1 MAHIRFQKHYFHTPF
16 LVTAFLEA
24 MAIFGAAYAAHWT
37 LSNEAPG
44 FYEHLPFAL
53 TFALTN
59 LFLMA
64 SFGVYEAQLREGFS
78 GVMLRTGVAVFL
90 LGTLAMAVIFF
101 FTPSMSE
108 SREVLLIASIEAY
121 AFIALIRWVSINL
134 IDESFMKSRVVIL
147 GTGTRA
153 VKIASRM
160 RRRSDRR
167 AFVLVGFIQ
176 MAPEEDCVSEYGA
189 NVLPYPEQ
197 SLIEFCREQQID
209 EIVVASDDRRSATA
223 KIPLP
228 YDELME
234 SRLSGVAVCEV
245 QNFIEREAGKLD
257 IDLLQ
262 RSWIVFSDGFTPSTY
277 SAIVKRSFDVLAAII
292 LGLILS
298 PLWLLAAVLV
308 FASSP
313 VRGSVLYR
321 QIRTGLDGE
330 QFTLFKFR
338 TMGVDAEASGA
349 VWADRNDARVTRIGR
364 VLRKTRLDELPQ
376 LYNVIKGEMSIVG
389 PRPERPVF
397 VDYLNEQLPFYNQ
410 RHRIK
415 PGLTGW
421 AQLCYPYGASVDD
434 AKEKL
439 QYDLY
444 YLKNQS
450 LLLDLIILFQT
461 LEVVLLGDGA
471 R

>member
-1 MAHIRFQKHYFHTPF
+1 
-16 LVTAFLEA
+16 
-24 MAIFGAAYAAHWT
+24 
-37 LSNEAPG
+37 
-44 FYEHLPFAL
+44 
-53 TFALTN
+53 
-59 LFLMA
+59 MA
-64 SFGVYEAQLREGFS
+64 SFGVYESQLREGFL

-101 FTPSMSE
+101 FTPAFSE
-108 SREVLLIASIEAY
+108 SREVLLIASVEAY
-121 AFIALIRWVSINL
+121 LFIGLVRFASINL
-134 IDESFMKSRVVIL
+134 IDERFMKSRVVIL
-147 GTGTRA
+147 GAGARA

-167 AFVLVGFIQ
+167 AFVLLGFIQ
-176 MAPEEDCVSEYGA
+176 MEPEEDQVSQYGA
-189 NVLPYPEQ
+189 KLIPYPDQ
-197 SLIEFCREQQID
+197 SLLDFCNKKQID

-223 KIPLP
+223 KIALP
-228 YDELME
+228 YEELME
-234 SRLSGVAVCEV
+234 CRLSGTGVCEV

-262 RSWIVFSDGFTPSTY
+262 RSWIVFSDGFTPSIFSTF
-277 SAIVKRSFDVLAAII
+277 VKRSFDILAS
-292 LGLILS
+292 LILCVLLS
-298 PLWLLAAVLV
+298 PIIVTVAFLLMLSGK
-308 FASSP
+308 F
-313 VRGSVLYR
+313 RGPVLYR
-321 QIRTGLDGE
+321 QIRTGKDGK
-330 QFTLFKFR
+330 QFVLYKFR
-338 TMGVDAEASGA
+338 TMRVDAEASGA
-349 VWADRNDARVTRIGR
+349 VWADRNDARATRVGR
-364 VLRKTRLDELPQ
+364 LLRKTRIDELPQ
-376 LYNVIKGEMSIVG
+376 LYNILKGEMSIVG

-397 VDYLNEQLPFYNQ
+397 VDYLNQALPFYDQ

-461 LEVVLLGDGA
+461 IEVVLLGDGA